1 MNSILYIVN
10 PVSGKKTRKA
20 GIIDYLRSRGAEII
34 FTEYAGHAEKIA
46 RECEHQTVVAVGG
59 DGTVNEV
66 ARGLYGTGK
75 TMGIIPCGSG
85 DGLALCLGL
94 SHDVRKAMEVVEK
107 GKTAMLDCAQ
117 VDGRPFFSVCGVG
130 FDAEISRRFA
140 SSTTRGLGTYI
151 AECVKLWFSY
161 KPEKYR
167 VLIDGTVIETSPMLI
182 TVGNSNQWGNG
193 ARVTPAAD
201 PCDGLLDVA
210 VVDPFHI
217 WEVPYMAWQLL
228 LGDLSRSRHL
238 HYYRGKN
245 IVVERSGAGAAHF
258 DGDYFEGSRRVE
270 VGLMGEKLKVIVP

>member
-1 MNSILYIVN
+1 MTDVLYIVN
-10 PVSGKKTRKA
+10 PISGKKGKKA
-20 GIIDYLRSRGAEII
+20 GIIEFLRSRGAEIV

-46 RECEHQTVVAVGG
+46 RECVHRTVVAVGG

-66 ARGLYGTGK
+66 ARGLCGTGK

-85 DGLALCLGL
+85 DGLALCLGI
-94 SHDVRKAMEVVEK
+94 SRDVSKAVDVIEG
-107 GKTAMLDCAQ
+107 GKTALLDCAR

-151 AECVKLWFSY
+151 MECAKLWFTY
-161 KPEKYR
+161 KPEKYS
-167 VLIDGTVIETSPMLI
+167 VSVDGVCFEAAPMLI

-193 ARVTPAAD
+193 GRITPAAD
-201 PCDGLLDVA
+201 PCDGMLDVA

-238 HYYRGKN
+238 HYYRGRN
-245 IVVERSGAGAAHF
+245 IVIERSKAGAAHF
-258 DGDYFEGSRRVE
+258 DGDYFDASERVT
-270 VGLMGEKLKVIVP
+270 VSLSGEKLKILVP